1 MARTCGR
8 RHAPSM
14 QEEQRQV
21 VRLRGRAIVNSP
33 EFRATLGGYRAFGDH
48 GGVER
53 LASAVSQLPR
63 VLIVLPSFA

>member
-1 MARTCGR
+1 
-8 RHAPSM
+8 M
-14 QEEQRQV
+14 QEDQRQV

-48 GGVER
+48 GGGVER
-53 LASAVSQLPR
+53 LASAVTQLPR